1 MSRFFI
7 YISIGLSFFAC
18 SRNTVYIKGRISG
31 FEGNLVLLAEIP
43 DKKGTQFL
51 DKATVR
57 NDGSFVLKTSS
68 LSLPAPCR
76 IMSSAGDSLAFIVD
90 NPRTTWIEGKFDPDV
105 EVEIFG
111 SALYTEYMKYK
122 KILYEYYD
130 GSIRLLQDSLDF
142 LKNKSSKTE
151 DEYAL
156 MEAYEI
162 RIRNRRRLRTQYI
175 KKTIVRNSAS
185 SLVLFLLKYEIEG
198 DLKSRREIFG
208 NLRILNKESNIYLLL
223 KEELEGG

>member
-1 MSRFFI
+1 M
-7 YISIGLSFFAC
+7 
-18 SRNTVYIKGRISG
+18 
-31 FEGNLVLLAEIP
+31 
-43 DKKGTQFL
+43 
-51 DKATVR
+51 
-57 NDGSFVLKTSS
+57 
-68 LSLPAPCR
+68 
-76 IMSSAGDSLAFIVD
+76 
-90 NPRTTWIEGKFDPDV
+90 
-105 EVEIFG
+105 
-111 SALYTEYMKYK
+111 
-122 KILYEYYD
+122 
-130 GSIRLLQDSLDF
+130 DF